1 MGEVQGRTAGA
12 TTASSRALA
21 VVLHV
26 SAKYGV
32 ALIVGGLAVCWA
44 VELASGGASVV
55 PPHLFYIPILFAG
68 LRFGARASFVTAL
81 AAGILA
87 GPLMYA
93 DVSDQTAQQLSEWVA
108 RLLFFVVIGQIL
120 TAMAAVAVESS
131 RKQIEDLDA
140 GRALARAMDE
150 SRFEVFFQPI
160 VSFAD
165 HGRVTGAEALV
176 RLHDPE
182 RGIVAPDE
190 FIPTAECT
198 GMIRPLGELVLR
210 SACEQL
216 VAWRRNGLVDADFT
230 LSVNVSPRQL
240 DAADFPDRVAGVL
253 RETAMDPAQLQLEI
267 TETALAEHPD
277 QFTASL
283 HSLRRLGVCLALDD
297 FGTGH
302 STLAE
307 VQRLPVAVIKIDRVF
322 VAALGDGD
330 GDRAIAENVVSL
342 GRSLGLTTVAEGV
355 ETDAQ
360 ADVLARMG
368 CDRGQGYLYGR
379 PVPGE
384 QFALSLMATSDR
396 RNKGGGTGAAPGSTA
411 DHRTAAERA
420 TAERTTARPTR

>member
-21 VVLHV
+21 VVLHI
-26 SAKYGV
+26 SGKHGV
-32 ALIVGGLAVCWA
+32 AVIVGGLAFCWA
-44 VELASGGASVV
+44 VELVSGGAAVV

-68 LRFGARASFVTAL
+68 LRFGARGSFVTAL

-93 DVSDQTAQQLSEWVA
+93 DVATRTAQPLSEWVA

-120 TAMAAVAVESS
+120 TAMAAIAVDGS
-131 RKQIEDLDA
+131 RKELDDLDA
-140 GRALARAMDE
+140 GRALAQAMDQ
-150 SRFEVFFQPI
+150 SRFEVYFQPI
-160 VSFAD
+160 VSFTDA
-165 HGRVTGAEALV
+165 GRVTGAEALV
-176 RLHDPE
+176 RLNDPSL
-182 RGIVAPDE
+182 GVVAPDE
-190 FIPTAECT
+190 FIPAAEST
-198 GMIRPLGELVLR
+198 GMIRPLGEFVLR

-216 VAWRRNGLVDADFT
+216 VAWRRNGLVGADFT

-240 DAADFPDRVAGVL
+240 DAADFPERVAGVV

-283 HSLRRLGVCLALDD
+283 HSLRRLGVGLALDD

-307 VQRLPVAVIKIDRVF
+307 VQRLPVGVIKIDRVF
-322 VAALGDGD
+322 VTAMGDD
-330 GDRAIAENVVSL
+330 GCAIAENVVSL
-342 GRSLGLTTVAEGV
+342 ARSLGLTTVAEGV
-355 ETDAQ
+355 ETEVQ

-368 CDRGQGYLYGR
+368 CDRGQGFLYGR

-384 QFALSLMATSDR
+384 QFALSLMAASNHR
-396 RNKGGGTGAAPGSTA
+396 SAGEGTGTAPG
-411 DHRTAAERA
+411 TAAER
-420 TAERTTARPTR
+420 TAARPTR

>member
-21 VVLHV
+21 VVLHI
-26 SAKYGV
+26 SGKYGV
-32 ALIVGGLAVCWA
+32 TLIIGGLALCWA
-44 VELASGGASVV
+44 IELASGGASVV

-93 DVSDQTAQQLSEWVA
+93 DVSEGTTQQLSEWVA

-120 TAMAAVAVESS
+120 TAMAAVAVEGS
-131 RKQIEDLDA
+131 RKEIEDLDA

-160 VSFAD
+160 VSFGE

-216 VAWRRNGLVDADFT
+216 VSWRRSGLVDADFT

-322 VAALGDGD
+322 VAALGDGNGD

-355 ETDAQ
+355 ETAAQ

-368 CDRGQGYLYGR
+368 CDRGQGFLYGR
-379 PVPGE
+379 PVPGA
-384 QFALSLMATSDR
+384 QFALSLMAAA
-396 RNKGGGTGAAPGSTA
+396 GTGPRRVEDRPAADA
-411 DHRTAAERA
+411 W
-420 TAERTTARPTR
+420 PTG

>member
-21 VVLHV
+21 VVLHI
-26 SAKYGV
+26 SGKHGV
-32 ALIVGGLAVCWA
+32 AVIVGGLAFCWV
-44 VELASGGASVV
+44 VELVSGGAAVV

-68 LRFGARASFVTAL
+68 LRFGARGSLITAL
-81 AAGILA
+81 ASGILA

-93 DVSDQTAQQLSEWVA
+93 DVSDRTGQPMSEWVA

-120 TAMAAVAVESS
+120 TAMAAVAVEGS
-131 RKQIEDLDA
+131 RKQLDDLDA

-160 VSFAD
+160 VSFGGD
-165 HGRVTGAEALV
+165 GRVTGAEALV

-216 VAWRRNGLVDADFT
+216 VTWRRNGLVDADFT

-283 HSLRRLGVCLALDD
+283 HALRRLGVCLALDD

-322 VAALGDGD
+322 VAALGERD

-342 GRSLGLTTVAEGV
+342 ARSLGLTTVAEGV
-355 ETDAQ
+355 ETAAQ

-368 CDRGQGYLYGR
+368 CDRGQGFLYGR
-379 PVPGE
+379 PVPGA
-384 QFALSLMATSDR
+384 QFALSLLADSNPRRTADDR
-396 RNKGGGTGAAPGSTA
+396 TAPSSTA
-411 DHRTAAERA
+411 
-420 TAERTTARPTR
+420 ARPTR

>member
-1 MGEVQGRTAGA
+1 MGEVQGRAAGV

-21 VVLHV
+21 AVLHI

-32 ALIVGGLAVCWA
+32 AVIVGGLAVCWV
-44 VELASGGASVV
+44 VELVSGGAAVV

-68 LRFGARASFVTAL
+68 LRFGARGSLVTAL

-93 DVSDQTAQQLSEWVA
+93 DVSERTTQQMSEWVA

-120 TAMAAVAVESS
+120 TAMAAVAVEGR
-131 RKQIEDLDA
+131 RKELEDLDA

-160 VSFAD
+160 VSFTGNG
-165 HGRVTGAEALV
+165 HVTGAEALV
-176 RLHDPE
+176 RLHDPD

-198 GMIRPLGELVLR
+198 GMIRPLGEFVLR

-216 VAWRRNGLVDADFT
+216 VAWRRNGLVGDEFS

-253 RETAMDPAQLQLEI
+253 RETDMDPARLQLEI

-283 HSLRRLGVCLALDD
+283 HSLRRLGVRLALDD

-307 VQRLPVAVIKIDRVF
+307 VQRLPISVIKIDKVF
-322 VAALGDGD
+322 VASLDDG
-330 GDRAIAENVVSL
+330 GRAIAENVVSL
-342 GRSLGLTTVAEGV
+342 ARSLALTTVAEGV
-355 ETDAQ
+355 ETEAQ
-360 ADVLARMG
+360 ADLLARMG
-368 CDRGQGYLYGR
+368 CDRGQGYLYGH
-379 PVPGE
+379 PVPGD
-384 QFALSLMATSDR
+384 QFALSLLATSAADR
-396 RNKGGGTGAAPGSTA
+396 LDAGDCTG
-411 DHRTAAERA
+411 TAADDRPA
-420 TAERTTARPTR
+420 TRLRR